1 MIRNFPTAFR
11 LLASSVGAIFIT
23 AGMAQAGVGDQ
34 LAKLLASDGA
44 AIDQFGQSVSI
55 SGTTAIVGAVEDDD
69 NGSQSGSAYL
79 FDTVTGLQIA
89 KLLPSDGA
97 TGDQFG
103 YSVSISGTTAIVGAS
118 LDDDNGL
125 NSGSAYL
132 FDTVT
137 GLQIAKLL
145 PSDGAAQ
152 DQFGWSVSISGT
164 TAIVGARGDDDNGFS
179 SGSAYLFDTVTGLQ
193 IAKLLPSD
201 GAVSDLFG
209 WSVSISGTTAIV
221 GARVDDDNGVDSG
234 SAYLFDTVTGL
245 QTAKLLPSD
254 GAAQDQFGWSVSISG
269 TTAIVGAI
277 FDDDNDSSSGSAYLF
292 DTVTGL
298 QTAKL
303 LASDGALGDQFGLSV
318 SISGTTAIVGATGDD
333 DNGSNSGSAYLFD
346 AVTGLQLAKLLPSD
360 GAGNDQFGN
369 SVSIS
374 GTTAIVGASRD
385 DDNGGDS
392 GSAYLFEAFQGLP
405 VITSDVPSI
414 SLGTGGSQVLTIQG
428 GPTQAGWTYFTF
440 GSVTGTT
447 PGIDFGGGV
456 VLPLNFDVYMNLT
469 IFKPSLGA
477 FGNFRGTLDGSG
489 QAVAT
494 FTFPALMDPSLI
506 GVTINHACL
515 MGAILGTPEAA
526 TNAVPV
532 LLAP

>member
-1 MIRNFPTAFR
+1 MIRYFPSTFR
-11 LLASSVGAIFIT
+11 FLASSVGAIFIT

-44 AIDQFGQSVSI
+44 GAAGDNFGFSVSI
-55 SGTTAIVGAVEDDD
+55 SGTTAIVGAYLDDDNGTESGSAYLFDTVTGLQIAKLLPSDGAEGDQFGFSVSISGTTAIVGARLDDD

-97 TGDQFG
+97 AYDRFG
-103 YSVSISGTTAIVGAS
+103 ISVSISGTTAIVGA
-118 LDDDNGL
+118 DDTGSQ
-125 NSGSAYL
+125 SGSAYL

-145 PSDGAAQ
+145 PSDGAAG
-152 DQFGWSVSISGT
+152 DSFGSSVSISGATAIVGAWGDDDNGTSSGSAYLFDTVTGLQLAKLLPSDGAANDFFGTSLSISGT
-164 TAIVGARGDDDNGFS
+164 TAIVGASGDDDNGAG

-201 GAVSDLFG
+201 GAAYDRFG
-209 WSVSISGTTAIV
+209 ISVSISGTTAIV
-221 GARVDDDNGVDSG
+221 GASDTGSQSG

-245 QTAKLLPSD
+245 Q
-254 GAAQDQFGWSVSISG
+254 I
-269 TTAIVGAI
+269 
-277 FDDDNDSSSGSAYLF
+277 
-292 DTVTGL
+292 
-298 QTAKL
+298 AKL
-303 LASDGALGDQFGLSV
+303 LASDGAANDQFGFSA
-318 SISGTTAIVGATGDD
+318 SISGTTTIVGANGDD
-333 DNGSNSGSAYLFD
+333 DNGSF
-346 AVTGLQLAKLLPSD
+346 
-360 GAGNDQFGN
+360 
-369 SVSIS
+369 
-374 GTTAIVGASRD
+374 
-385 DDNGGDS
+385 S

-405 VITSDVPSI
+405 VLAGDVPSI

-469 IFKPSLGA
+469 IFNPSLGV

-494 FTFPALMDPSLI
+494 FTLPALMDPSLI
-506 GVTINHACL
+506 GITVHHACL
-515 MGAILGTPEAA
+515 TGAIPGVPAA
-526 TNAVPV
+526 VTNAVPV
-532 LLAP
+532 LLVP

>member
-1 MIRNFPTAFR
+1 MIRNFPTTIRF
-11 LLASSVGAIFIT
+11 LASSVGAIFIT

-44 AIDQFGQSVSI
+44 AGESFGKSVSISGTAAIVGAWFDDDNGSQSGSAYLFDTVTGLQIAKLLASDGAVNDLFGVSVSI
-55 SGTTAIVGAVEDDD
+55 SGTTAIVGAIGDDDNGVDSGSAYLFDTVTGLQIAKLLPSDGAASDGFGVSVSISGTTAVVGAQNDDDNGTNSGSAYLFDTVTGLQIAKLLPSDGAASDIFGGSVSISGTTAIVGASSDDD

-97 TGDQFG
+97 AIDFFG
-103 YSVSISGTTAIVGAS
+103 NSVSISGTTAIVGATQGG
-118 LDDDNGL
+118 DNGIRTGSAYL
-125 NSGSAYL
+125 FDTVTGLQIAELLPSDGAAGDNFGRSVSISGTTAIVGAFTDADNGSNSGSAYL

-137 GLQIAKLL
+137 GLQISKLL
-145 PSDGAAQ
+145 PSDGAAG
-152 DQFGWSVSISGT
+152 DFFGLSASISGT
-164 TAIVGARGDDDNGFS
+164 TTIVSAENDDDNG
-179 SGSAYLFDTVTGLQ
+179 T
-193 IAKLLPSD
+193 
-201 GAVSDLFG
+201 
-209 WSVSISGTTAIV
+209 
-221 GARVDDDNGVDSG
+221 N
-234 SAYLFDTVTGL
+234 
-245 QTAKLLPSD
+245 
-254 GAAQDQFGWSVSISG
+254 
-269 TTAIVGAI
+269 
-277 FDDDNDSSSGSAYLF
+277 
-292 DTVTGL
+292 
-298 QTAKL
+298 
-303 LASDGALGDQFGLSV
+303 
-318 SISGTTAIVGATGDD
+318 
-333 DNGSNSGSAYLFD
+333 
-346 AVTGLQLAKLLPSD
+346 
-360 GAGNDQFGN
+360 
-369 SVSIS
+369 
-374 GTTAIVGASRD
+374 
-385 DDNGGDS
+385 S

-414 SLGTGGSQVLTIQG
+414 SLGTGGSQVLTIHG

-440 GSVTGTT
+440 GSVTGTA
-447 PGIDFGGGV
+447 PGIDFGGGL

-515 MGAILGTPEAA
+515 TGAILGVAEAA
-526 TNAVPV
+526 SNAVPV